1 MQATVRMDFKLS
13 TNERI
18 WTLKTHTSW
27 FHLNKI
33 QKISGFQG
41 PVLVGE
47 EIYVGAKGNF
57 AAWHVLYDDC
67 GGGGDVFVMY
77 TVHAFGKTH

>member
-1 MQATVRMDFKLS
+1 M
-13 TNERI
+13 
-18 WTLKTHTSW
+18 
-27 FHLNKI
+27 
-33 QKISGFQG
+33 
-41 PVLVGE
+41 LVGE